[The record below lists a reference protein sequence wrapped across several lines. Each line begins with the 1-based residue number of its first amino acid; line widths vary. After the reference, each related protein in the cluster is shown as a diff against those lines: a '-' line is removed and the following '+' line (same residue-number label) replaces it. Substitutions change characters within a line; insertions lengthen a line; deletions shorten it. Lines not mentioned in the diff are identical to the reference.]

1 MTEEP
6 TIIVRKEGRAGR
18 LTFNRP
24 KALNALDAEMAAAI
38 DRALSDWRDDPEV
51 AVVVIDAVGE
61 RAFCAGGDIA
71 KIYHQGR
78 AGDFTTGPRFWR
90 EEYRMNA
97 RLAEYG
103 KPVVSFMQGFV
114 MGGGV
119 GVGGH
124 AHHRVVGDTTQI
136 AMPETGIG
144 LIPDVGGTLLLA
156 KAPGRVGE
164 YLGVTGSRIGAADAI
179 YAGFAD
185 LYLPEAEWEAVK
197 VQLIATGDPGML
209 PTGRV
214 PATKGRLADLRPQIE
229 AAFGGRDIHEI
240 VAALEASG
248 THFATET
255 LAILRRNSALS
266 EEATLR
272 LVRMTRATPTIR
284 DALSNEF
291 RFTLRAVEKADFLE
305 GVRAQIIDKDRSPNW
320 KYSLETLPMAEV
332 SALLDPLPRDWEIA
346 FETA

>member
-1 MTEEP
+1 
-6 TIIVRKEGRAGR
+6 
-18 LTFNRP
+18 
-24 KALNALDAEMAAAI
+24 
-38 DRALSDWRDDPEV
+38 
-51 AVVVIDAVGE
+51 
-61 RAFCAGGDIA
+61 
-71 KIYHQGR
+71 
-78 AGDFTTGPRFWR
+78 
-90 EEYRMNA
+90 
-97 RLAEYG
+97 
-103 KPVVSFMQGFV
+103 
-114 MGGGV
+114 
-119 GVGGH
+119 
-124 AHHRVVGDTTQI
+124 
-136 AMPETGIG
+136 
-144 LIPDVGGTLLLA
+144 
-156 KAPGRVGE
+156 
-164 YLGVTGSRIGAADAI
+164 
-179 YAGFAD
+179 
-185 LYLPEAEWEAVK
+185 
-197 VQLIATGDPGML
+197 ML
-209 PTGRV
+209 PKGRV

-305 GVRAQIIDKDRSPNW
+305 GVRAQIIDKDRTPQW

-332 SALLDPLPRDWEIA
+332 SALLEPLPRDWEIA